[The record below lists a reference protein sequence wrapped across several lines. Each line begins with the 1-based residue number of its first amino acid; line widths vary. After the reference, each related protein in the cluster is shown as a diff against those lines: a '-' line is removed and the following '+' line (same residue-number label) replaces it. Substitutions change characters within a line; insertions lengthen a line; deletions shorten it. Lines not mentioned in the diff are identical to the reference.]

1 MTERQP
7 LSPETREALLL
18 GWLDA
23 VHQGELSEGQL
34 LRRVR
39 KEVLGMNQSRYAE
52 LAGVS
57 RRTLSDIERD
67 AGQQTVAVLNRVYRP
82 LGLKMGL
89 VLRRR

>member
-1 MTERQP
+1 MKSKDT
-7 LSPETREALLL
+7 LSPEAREALLL
-18 GWLDA
+18 EWLDA
-23 VHQGELSEGQL
+23 VHGGEMTEGQL

-39 KEVLGMNQSRYAE
+39 KEVLDMNQSRYAD

-67 AGQQTVAVLNRVYRP
+67 TGQQTVSVLNRVYRP
-82 LGLKMGL
+82 LGLKTGL